1 MTFFDF
7 ELSAATTRRASD
19 TVYMEKIPGQLKVL
33 KGLVSK
39 FPRFQIIKQSNTH
52 PHTYWD
58 TNARGAY
65 TLDIPKTHQVHPG
78 PVTSK

>member
-39 FPRFQIIKQSNTH
+39 FPHFQIIKQSNTH
-52 PHTYWD
+52 PHLLGCKRACCIHT
-58 TNARGAY
+58 
-65 TLDIPKTHQVHPG
+65 
-78 PVTSK
+78 